1 MECNE
6 ATSVAN
12 WNGLNARIYG
22 LVPAS
27 AGMSLIYI
35 GLERF
40 ALKLLL
46 KIGLSSSSALVCSA
60 ALAFA
65 HINQLALSK
74 RQLADLCAKSERYNG
89 NNSSNPFFLIFIV
102 SLMCYSYIGTEGGG
116 MDQAIAMLATKGML
130 ESNVT
135 FFNCQSITTI

>member
-1 MECNE
+1 LFYYFATSIDKGTPHWFKYFLCGIKGVLECNE

-27 AGMSLIYI
+27 AGMSLIHI
-35 GLERF
+35 ELERF
-40 ALKLLL
+40 ALKILL

-65 HINQLALSK
+65 HVNQLPLSK
-74 RQLADLCAKSERYNG
+74 QQLADLCAKSERYNG
-89 NNSSNPFFLIFIV
+89 KNSSNPFF
-102 SLMCYSYIGTEGGG
+102 SYIYCF
-116 MDQAIAMLATKGML
+116 
-130 ESNVT
+130 SNV
-135 FFNCQSITTI
+135 